1 MQTSAE
7 AAYTE
12 GLAPLAPE
20 NIAFVRSIVD
30 TARNGIVLVDR
41 SGIIQVFNKAAL
53 RIIKKRTDQVLGK
66 RMNDILPN
74 SWLDMQSIFTNG
86 QAQIGRKVSV
96 NSNVIIANRTPI
108 FFEKKVVGILSVFQ
122 DIADYEKIVSEL
134 EIYKHLHEELDVI
147 INSSY
152 DGLWICDAAGQVV
165 RVNRASEKMSGIKEA
180 DVLDRSMLEL
190 VNEGLFDKSATLEVL
205 RNRTAVTLIQTLQD
219 GRQVLVTGNPVLDSA
234 GNIRLV
240 VVNARDISEL
250 NRLHAE
256 LEESRA
262 LNFQYSSEL
271 NYIQQ
276 FKQFDSEI
284 VVRSAAMQRIFEKAM
299 RIARVESSVLITGES
314 GTGKSLIADV
324 IHRASNRSAG
334 SLIQINCGAIPES
347 LIEAELFGY
356 EQGAFTGAREQGKP
370 GYFEMAHGGTLLLD
384 EVGELPLSVQVKLL
398 RFLENNQVVRVGA
411 TTPRKLDVRVIA
423 ATNRDLE
430 GMVNAGTFR
439 KDLFFRLNVV
449 PLKIPPLRQ
458 RVDDIPPLIHFFL
471 KQFNAKC
478 HTDMSLAPAALDCL
492 RNFSF
497 PGNIRELAN
506 LIEQLVVLTPG
517 DRIGLEDLPAAIRK
531 NEADPCLFPDTDLF
545 PETEWNLGNVV
556 QSVEKHMIISA
567 LKTCGS
573 QRQAAR
579 LLNID
584 HSTLSRKIKRYKIT
598 HGVITHHGENMQKPP
613 MLSIPG

>member
-1 MQTSAE
+1 VVTAGESQFSGASSQFLAEQSA
-7 AAYTE
+7 
-12 GLAPLAPE
+12 GFQ
-20 NIAFVRSIVD
+20 NIVEQ
-30 TARNGIVLVDR
+30 ARNGIVVIDR
-41 SGIIQVFNKAAL
+41 SGEILVFNKVA
-53 RIIKKRTDQVLGK
+53 RQIVEKRADQVYGK
-66 RMNDILPN
+66 HMKDVLPDA
-74 SWLDMQSIFTNG
+74 WQDMQPIFTGG
-86 QAQIGRKVSV
+86 QTQIGRKVSV
-96 NSNVIIANRTPI
+96 GSNVIIANRTPI
-108 FFEKKVVGILSVFQ
+108 FFEDKVVGILSVFQ
-122 DIADYEKIVSEL
+122 DIADYEKIVSEM
-134 EIYKHLHEELDVI
+134 ETYKHLHEELDVI

-152 DGLWICDAAGQVV
+152 DGLWISDAQGRVV

-180 DVLDRSMLEL
+180 DVLGRSMSEL
-190 VNEGLFDKSATLEVL
+190 VSEGLFDKSATLEVL
-205 RNRTAVTLIQTLQD
+205 RNKTAVTLIQTLQD
-219 GRQVLVTGNPVLDSA
+219 GRQVLVTGNPVLDST

-276 FKQFDSEI
+276 FKQFESEI

-324 IHRASNRSAG
+324 IHRASNRAGG

-356 EQGAFTGAREQGKP
+356 EQGAFTGARSQGKP

-384 EVGELPLSVQVKLL
+384 EVGELPLNVQVKLL

-411 TTPRKLDVRVIA
+411 TTPRKLDVRVVA

-430 GMVNAGTFR
+430 SMVNAGTFR

-449 PLKIPPLRQ
+449 PLKIPPLRK
-458 RVDDIPPLIHFFL
+458 RADDIPPLIHFFL

-478 HTDMSLAPAALDCL
+478 HTDKSLSPAALDCL
-492 RNFSF
+492 RNFSY

-506 LIEQLVVLTPG
+506 LIEQLVVLTPT
-517 DRIGLEDLPAAIRK
+517 DRIGLEDLPAAVRQ
-531 NEADPCLFPDTDLF
+531 NEPDPCLF

-556 QSVEKHMIISA
+556 QGVEKNLIINA
-567 LKTCGS
+567 LKACGS
-573 QRQAAR
+573 QRQAAK

-584 HSTLSRKIKRYKIT
+584 HSTLSRKIKRYKID
-598 HGVITHHGENMQKPP
+598 HGAIIHHGENMQNSP
-613 MLSIPG
+613 MPSIPGQP

>member
-1 MQTSAE
+1 VATADKYPFSG
-7 AAYTE
+7 AASQF
-12 GLAPLAPE
+12 LAQQAAGFQ
-20 NIAFVRSIVD
+20 NIVEQ
-30 TARNGIVLVDR
+30 ARNGIVIIDQT
-41 SGIIQVFNKAAL
+41 GIILVFNQVA
-53 RIIKKRTDQVLGK
+53 RQIIGRRSDQVYGQYMK
-66 RMNDILPN
+66 DVLPDA
-74 SWLDMQSIFTNG
+74 WQDMQSIFANG
-86 QAQIGRKVSV
+86 QTQIGRKVSIG
-96 NSNVIIANRTPI
+96 SKVIIANRTPI
-108 FFEKKVVGILSVFQ
+108 FFEDKVVGILSVFQ
-122 DIADYEKIVSEL
+122 DIADYEKVVSEL
-134 EIYKHLHEELDVI
+134 ETYKHLHEELDVI

-152 DGLWICDAAGQVV
+152 DGLWICDAQGRVL
-165 RVNRASEKMSGIKEA
+165 RVNRASEKMSGIKET
-180 DVLDRSMLEL
+180 DVLGRSMQEL

-205 RNRTAVTLIQTLQD
+205 RNQTAITLIQKLQD
-219 GRQVLVTGNPVLDSA
+219 GRQVLVTGNPVMDSS
-234 GNIRLV
+234 GKIRLV

-250 NRLHAE
+250 NRLHAA

-299 RIARVESSVLITGES
+299 RIARVESNVLITGES

-356 EQGAFTGAREQGKP
+356 EQGAFTGARAQGKP

-384 EVGELPLSVQVKLL
+384 EVGELPWGVQVKLL
-398 RFLENNQVVRVGA
+398 RFLESNEVVRVGA
-411 TTPRKLDVRVIA
+411 TNPRKLDLRVIA

-430 GMVNAGTFR
+430 GMVRAGTFR

-449 PLKIPPLRQ
+449 PLKIPPLRE

-471 KQFNAKC
+471 KQFNVKC
-478 HTDMSLAPAALDCL
+478 HADKSLTPAALDCL
-492 RNFSF
+492 RNFSY

-506 LIEQLVVLTPG
+506 LLEQLVVLTPTE
-517 DRIGLEDLPAAIRK
+517 RIGLDDLPASVRK
-531 NEADPCLFPDTDLF
+531 KELNPSLFPQS
-545 PETEWNLGNVV
+545 EWNLGVVV
-556 QSVEKHMIISA
+556 QGVEKHMIITA
-567 LKTCGS
+567 LKACGS
-573 QRQAAR
+573 QRQAAK

-584 HSTLSRKIKRYKIT
+584 HSTLSRKIKRYHID
-598 HGVITHHGENMQKPP
+598 HGAIMHHGENVQDALMETIN
-613 MLSIPG
+613 S